1 MNTREWSLR
10 ESLIT
15 EVGFESLFT
24 AKFSNP
30 TKMAVNQKSV
40 CCPTWACVTLLVLCS
55 RPSKQKETKKTKAK
69 STKIVWTKGNWYWMF
84 LTLCVVSCR
93 PLEITDSVAALL
105 LSPRRSLAVFVTT
118 IIKKW
123 FGLECNSWLG
133 NRSHY
138 HICIQ
143 SRNLSSA
150 LLQTPIYT
158 QMRRQQHRRKI
169 PHVCCSRPSARSKVA
184 TPHFSSLPRGVV
196 SHTYSMHR
204 LVHNV
209 YWLYRQHDTDAI
221 HPILRVFFF
230 ISEMVSA
237 KLSRRAGGQLFPR
250 WNGGEGLGNR
260 LRLSVYRLNAVD

>member
-30 TKMAVNQKSV
+30 TKIAVNQKSV

-69 STKIVWTKGNWYWMF
+69 STKIVWTKGNWCWMF
-84 LTLCVVSCR
+84 LTLSVVSCR

-105 LSPRRSLAVFVTT
+105 LSRGGVWLFLLLPSSKNDLALSATRDLEIARITTSAYKVEIYHLLCSKLQFTLRWGGNNTGGRYRTSVAADLQLGAKSRHLTCLLCPEASSLTHTVCIASCITFTDCTGSTIRRP
-118 IIKKW
+118 
-123 FGLECNSWLG
+123 
-133 NRSHY
+133 Y
-138 HICIQ
+138 IQ
-143 SRNLSSA
+143 S
-150 LLQTPIYT
+150 
-158 QMRRQQHRRKI
+158 
-169 PHVCCSRPSARSKVA
+169 
-184 TPHFSSLPRGVV
+184 
-196 SHTYSMHR
+196 SMF
-204 LVHNV
+204 
-209 YWLYRQHDTDAI
+209 
-221 HPILRVFFF
+221 FFF